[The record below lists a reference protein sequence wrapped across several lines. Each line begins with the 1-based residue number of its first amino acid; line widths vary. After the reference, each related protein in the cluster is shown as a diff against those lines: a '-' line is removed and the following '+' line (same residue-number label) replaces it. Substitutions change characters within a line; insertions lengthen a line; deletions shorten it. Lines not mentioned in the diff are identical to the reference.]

1 MLLKKLLRTS
11 SGRNLD
17 YYDSIND
24 LPLVNWWKF
33 NETKDFGHLLKE
45 YKDVDEAQMEHLS
58 AIYTELMDEFTKEFG
73 ISNHLLAVIEKQIE
87 IALLKTDYVLGEK
100 GNTTLIEV
108 AELELKE
115 LVKSVNGMS
124 HNQIKAI
131 IEKNMGFRVDPKV
144 TTVMEYYSY
153 IQLIDGK
160 ENK

>member
-58 AIYTELMDEFTKEFG
+58 AIYTELMDEFTREFG
-73 ISNHLLAVIEKQIE
+73 ISNHLLAVIE
-87 IALLKTDYVLGEK
+87 
-100 GNTTLIEV
+100 
-108 AELELKE
+108 
-115 LVKSVNGMS
+115 
-124 HNQIKAI
+124 
-131 IEKNMGFRVDPKV
+131 
-144 TTVMEYYSY
+144 
-153 IQLIDGK
+153 
-160 ENK
+160 

>member
-1 MLLKKLLRTS
+1 
-11 SGRNLD
+11 
-17 YYDSIND
+17 
-24 LPLVNWWKF
+24 
-33 NETKDFGHLLKE
+33 
-45 YKDVDEAQMEHLS
+45 
-58 AIYTELMDEFTKEFG
+58 
-73 ISNHLLAVIEKQIE
+73 LLAVIEKQIE

-124 HNQIKAI
+124 HNLIKAI
-131 IEKNMGFRVDPKV
+131 IEQKMGFRVDPKV

-160 ENK
+160 EN